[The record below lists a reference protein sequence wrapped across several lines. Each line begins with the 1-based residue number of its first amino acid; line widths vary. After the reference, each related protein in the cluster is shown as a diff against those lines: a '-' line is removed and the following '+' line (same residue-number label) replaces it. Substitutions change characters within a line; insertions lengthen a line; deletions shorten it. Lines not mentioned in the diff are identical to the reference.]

1 MMKYKK
7 GILLSAVFL
16 ILIILTGRMPGGD
29 FLYVVKV
36 WLAMLLPGLCVFPL
50 TSRLFRT
57 FSDRGWIQSRLIGL
71 ALAGFIS
78 SLLILTHTI
87 PFRGGPLRA
96 VTLVLAAAVWAAAFF
111 RQRAAAAARCGTAGP
126 VCDRAAGLVCDGT
139 AGPVCDGSAADPGP
153 WKRVLLR
160 FAGGGTAPDPV
171 LILAEELLFFTL
183 LVAWCRLYG
192 FDPLGALNSEGPMDY
207 GILSSMMR
215 CDTLPPPD
223 MWDCERLFDSYYW
236 GCHYFTAFLTKLT
249 GFRINEMF
257 TVAKAMVPA
266 ASASVVFSTVWH
278 FVKDSREAVG
288 DDRAYAAG
296 FFTALLFMCSSNLH
310 YLVYGLFRLL
320 PFENYY
326 YWSLTRYVGGSGDGP
341 GTITEIPAFSFLL
354 GDHHAH
360 IVNIM
365 YVCCFLSLL
374 YAWMRV
380 QDTLAA
386 GKADPVSA
394 DRRTVFC
401 ALCREVLT
409 DPFFYML
416 GLFITV
422 FFMNNTWDAP
432 IYVFVYVTAVSL
444 TALRSRREHR
454 LLRWFLRCALTAVLL
469 FAASASFRTTFSTVS
484 AGGIIPAQVRT
495 MPEKLF
501 VFWAMHLSVTAAFL
515 LFTVSRYR
523 KAGTGTGAAGFVRS
537 LPVPDLFVLMVGFCA
552 VCLIAFPEFLWVTD
566 FYGGRM
572 NTVFKTWLQAAVLLD
587 LVCGYAVLRMFA
599 DTKKLPPRIFSAAAA
614 VLFLLSCGYFSF
626 GIVSHYGD
634 ITDRDR
640 YAGLDAEHVLDTE
653 MPEDAGAV
661 RWLEEKAKGQPHI
674 LEAWGRESTTCG
686 RVSSLTGLPA
696 VLGMYNHEWQFTMDR
711 QDVER
716 RARDVDAMY
725 TSDDEE
731 LVRHLLRQYEIRYV
745 FVGREELQKYE
756 VNHAMLQ
763 KLGNVVY
770 RDEESGT
777 SILEI

>member
-1 MMKYKK
+1 MQTFKK
-7 GILLSAVFL
+7 CALVTAAFLVFF
-16 ILIILTGRMPGGD
+16 ILTGRMPGSD
-29 FLYVVKV
+29 LLYVVKV
-36 WLAMLLPGLCVFPL
+36 WSAMLLLGLCVFPL
-50 TSRLFRT
+50 TSCLYRS

-71 ALAGFIS
+71 TLAGFVS

-87 PFRGGPLRA
+87 PFRGGALLA
-96 VTLVLAAAVWAAAFF
+96 VTFALAVIVWGAAFC
-111 RQRAAAAARCGTAGP
+111 RKRSLLWSAGEG
-126 VCDRAAGLVCDGT
+126 A
-139 AGPVCDGSAADPGP
+139 
-153 WKRVLLR
+153 
-160 FAGGGTAPDPV
+160 APDPV
-171 LILAEELLFFTL
+171 LILTEELLFFTL
-183 LVAWCRLYG
+183 LAAWCRLYG
-192 FDPLGALNSEGPMDY
+192 FDFLGALNSEGPMDY

-249 GFRINEMF
+249 GSRINEMF
-257 TVAKAMVPA
+257 TIAKAMVPA

-278 FVKDSREAVG
+278 FMKDRKKDAGDDLAYAVG
-288 DDRAYAAG
+288 
-296 FFTALLFMCSSNLH
+296 FFSALLFMCSSNLH
-310 YLVYGLFRLL
+310 YLLYGLFRLL
-320 PFENYY
+320 PFENYT
-326 YWSLTRYVGGSGDGP
+326 YWSLTRYVGASGDGP

-374 YAWMRV
+374 YAWMCARDRRERDIASLRNRQDRMPSSARDGGKRAAV
-380 QDTLAA
+380 SGQDTQAVREA
-386 GKADPVSA
+386 EPASAA

-401 ALCREVLT
+401 VLCREVFA
-409 DPFFYML
+409 DPFFYIL

-444 TALRSRREHR
+444 TELRSRRRHR
-454 LLRWFLRCALTAVLL
+454 LLRWSLRCALTAILL
-469 FAASASFRTTFSTVS
+469 FAASAPFRTTFSTIS

-495 MPEKLF
+495 MPGKLF
-501 VFWAMHLSVTAAFL
+501 IFWAMHLSVIAAFFL
-515 LFTVSRYR
+515 YTIRRYR
-523 KAGTGTGAAGFVRS
+523 KAITGTKAAGFVRS
-537 LPVPDLFVLMVGFCA
+537 LPVPDLFVLMAGFCA
-552 VCLIAFPEFLWVTD
+552 VCLIAFPEFLWVMD

-587 LVCGYAVLRMFA
+587 LVCGYAVLCLFT

-614 VLFLLSCGYFSF
+614 ALFLLSCGYFSF
-626 GIVSHYGD
+626 GIANRYGD

-653 MPEDAGAV
+653 MPEDAGAI
-661 RWLEEKAKGQPHI
+661 RWLEENTEGQPHI
-674 LEAWGRESTTCG
+674 LEAWGREITTCG

-725 TSDDEE
+725 TSDDED

-745 FVGREELQKYE
+745 FIGREEQQKYE
-756 VNHAMLQ
+756 MNHALLQ
-763 KLGNVVY
+763 KLGKVVY
-770 RDEESGT
+770 LDEGSGT
-777 SILEI
+777 CILEI